1 MTVSLPAS
9 VAKEFEAVR
18 RAERRS
24 PAGLVREAL
33 RVYLRVSP
41 ALTPTKAQ
49 RVAMQR
55 GRLEVARGQYLTL
68 SELSDALAAANRTKR
83 TKGTRK
89 SSR

>member
-41 ALTPTKAQ
+41 AIVPTRTQ
-49 RVAMQR
+49 RTAMQR
-55 GRLEVARGQYLTL
+55 GRLEVARGHYATVN
-68 SELSDALAAANRTKR
+68 ELSDALATSNRAKR
-83 TKGTRK
+83 AKGARK